1 MIIVNTESGSKYLVN
16 EEDKTFKRM
25 PSDEFDYLYGD
36 NEAQE
41 YQEILYLKVGSPM
54 KILWDMLGVDKIRL
68 TTNVVSIER
77 L

>member
-1 MIIVNTESGSKYLVN
+1 MIVVNTESGSKYLIN

-25 PSDEFDYLYGD
+25 PSYEFDYLYGD
-36 NEAQE
+36 NKAQE